1 VSYPGVYLADV
12 TEFHRILSV
21 SDTTFRGFVLRLDQS
36 QGEFLRGISH
46 AVYEIVD
53 GIFEGTLDP
62 SMSFGIE
69 QLGPAQIIKHPKW
82 SPELLK
88 LISDT
93 LIPPQQ
99 LNPEDNTV

>member
-1 VSYPGVYLADV
+1 MYPAGV
-12 TEFHRILSV
+12 TELDRILSV
-21 SDTTFRGFVLRLDQS
+21 SDTDFRGFVLRLDQS
-36 QGEFLRGISH
+36 QGNFLREISH

-53 GIFEGTLDP
+53 GIFKGTLDP

-88 LISDT
+88 LISKT
-93 LIPPQQ
+93 LMSPQQ
-99 LNPEDNTV
+99 LSSVDNTV